1 MWSPTHVQVTV
12 QRTRGLNFKNKN
24 AKNDLFVTIGLGK
37 EKYQTSPKEKA
48 IDTEL
53 TEWHEVCEL
62 QIPKQGNTAELVLSV
77 LHRNFLGLDQ
87 FLGQTTIPLADIDVY
102 ERPKSKWYPLKSKNG
117 QENKERGELQVKI
130 AFTVK
135 SGSLRD
141 LSKKEKHRLSVG
153 QLSHTA
159 SNISGSLMSIS
170 SVDKKSFKKLAK
182 TITGKIKREKKIQ
195 EISSSSINLSVENP
209 NKVNSSQAGYDA
221 DPGVISDDDDFALE
235 DLSHKGSACSL
246 ETSGQSDRKGFTSSP
261 ISGLTLHMHG
271 SVESVSNSDTMNKSP
286 VMNRSPVSQTQDEWQ
301 RKLYKNKDNNTLKL
315 SDTLKSKLKDA
326 VDVPI
331 NHDRTKDKSPTPS
344 LKNSPKVQKKH
355 PISPLDDRSFNNK
368 ESNHENDTLP
378 KSKSAL
384 SSWNKAYE
392 RIIIGKEKDSSH
404 HQNSHSKHSAEVLQ
418 KFDGK
423 SRDDLIEMVIQLQ
436 TNLRDESKQRTELE
450 EYLDK
455 LLLRVMETS
464 PKILQTPY
472 ICYKRR
478 V

>member
-12 QRTRGLNFKNKN
+12 QRTRNLNVKSKN
-24 AKNDLFVTIGLGK
+24 AKNDVFVTIGLGK

-48 IDTEL
+48 VDAEF

-77 LHRNFLGLDQ
+77 LHRNFLGIDQ

-117 QENKERGELQVKI
+117 QENKDRGELQVKI

-135 SGSLRD
+135 SGSLLD

-195 EISSSSINLSVENP
+195 EISSSSINLSLENP
-209 NKVNSSQAGYDA
+209 NKIKSSQARDDA

-246 ETSGQSDRKGFTSSP
+246 DTSGQSDRKTVNDSP
-261 ISGLTLHMHG
+261 ISGLTVNLYG
-271 SVESVSNSDTMNKSP
+271 SVESVGNNDTLSKSP
-286 VMNRSPVSQTQDEWQ
+286 IMNRSPVAQQQDEWQ
-301 RKLYKNKDNNTLKL
+301 RKLYKNKDNTLKL
-315 SDTLKSKLKDA
+315 ADTLKSKLKDT
-326 VDVPI
+326 VEMPI
-331 NHDRTKDKSPTPS
+331 SHDKSKDKSPTPS

-355 PISPLDDRSFNNK
+355 LISPLDDRSYNHK
-368 ESNHENDTLP
+368 ETNHENESSP
-378 KSKSAL
+378 SK
-384 SSWNKAYE
+384 
-392 RIIIGKEKDSSH
+392 
-404 HQNSHSKHSAEVLQ
+404 
-418 KFDGK
+418 
-423 SRDDLIEMVIQLQ
+423 
-436 TNLRDESKQRTELE
+436 
-450 EYLDK
+450 
-455 LLLRVMETS
+455 
-464 PKILQTPY
+464 
-472 ICYKRR
+472 
-478 V
+478 